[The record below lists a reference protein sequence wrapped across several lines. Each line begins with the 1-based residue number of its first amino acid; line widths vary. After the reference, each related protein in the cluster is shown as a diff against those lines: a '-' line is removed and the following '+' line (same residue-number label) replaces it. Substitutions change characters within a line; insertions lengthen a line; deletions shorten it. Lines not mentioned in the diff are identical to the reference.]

1 MSEGGSIRADK
12 APQSSRSGVLV
23 PPTLRESQASIRQ
36 GEAMPHG
43 RHVSVC
49 MCSAWALYPALLT
62 LSCCRQPSPPFPFPL
77 PAALEMEVQPANHA
91 QGIRWSLKI

>member
-36 GEAMPHG
+36 GEGKGFGQGEAMPHG

-49 MCSAWALYPALLT
+49 MCSA
-62 LSCCRQPSPPFPFPL
+62 
-77 PAALEMEVQPANHA
+77 LEMEVQLANHA